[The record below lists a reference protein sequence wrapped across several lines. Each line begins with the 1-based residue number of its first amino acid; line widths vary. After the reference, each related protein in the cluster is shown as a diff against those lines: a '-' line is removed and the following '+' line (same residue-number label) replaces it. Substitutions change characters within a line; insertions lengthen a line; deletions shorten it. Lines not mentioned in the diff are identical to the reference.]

1 VNDDV
6 VLAVRGATKAVR
18 LPSGEDLTLL
28 RDVDLTVSR
37 GESVA
42 IRGRSGSGK
51 TTLLR
56 ALGLFIPFDAGEHH
70 LLGVDVRTA
79 GDRRCSR
86 LRAESIGFVFQ
97 DFRLLPNLTA
107 AENVEYG
114 CILAGMPRRRRK
126 VAVRQAMERVGL
138 SDRQQSRPG
147 QLSGGEQQRVSIAR
161 ALVKQPAL
169 VLADEPTGA
178 LDGNTADVI
187 IQLLHEAVT
196 DLGAALVLVTHDET
210 VAGRCHRITRLIE
223 GTIAEETTET
233 IPIPTGAA

>member
-1 VNDDV
+1 M
-6 VLAVRGATKAVR
+6 LAATRALHWFH
-18 LPSGEDLTLL
+18 LPGLS
-28 RDVDLTVSR
+28 
-37 GESVA
+37 SVA
-42 IRGRSGSGK
+42 QS
-51 TTLLR
+51 
-56 ALGLFIPFDAGEHH
+56 H
-70 LLGVDVRTA
+70 
-79 GDRRCSR
+79 C
-86 LRAESIGFVFQ
+86 
-97 DFRLLPNLTA
+97 A
-107 AENVEYG
+107 AEHRVCMRPGGYARPAARE
-114 CILAGMPRRRRK
+114 
-126 VAVRQAMERVGL
+126 AMCRVGL
-138 SDRQQSRPG
+138 SDRLQSRPSH
-147 QLSGGEQQRVSIAR
+147 LSGGEQQRVAIAR